1 MSGSVRGG
9 AEFYDSDRVNKTAP
23 YAEAALNY
31 AVAQQTMVRWFA
43 ALGFNGA
50 ELAAFNS
57 RYGLNTGLQVNHYFT
72 KRLSVNTGASYA
84 YSQFDGGTG
93 SDVTEH
99 SVLLNAG
106 IGYQLLENVNQ
117 NANYSF
123 STLQST
129 DALREFDRH
138 RVSLGATASF

>member
-1 MSGSVRGG
+1 
-9 AEFYDSDRVNKTAP
+9 
-23 YAEAALNY
+23 
-31 AVAQQTMVRWFA
+31 MVRWFA

-57 RYGLNTGLQVNHYFT
+57 RYGLNTGLQVNHYIT
-72 KRLSVNTGASYA
+72 KRLSVNGGASYC
-84 YSQFDGGTG
+84 YSQFDGGGG

-99 SVLLNAG
+99 SALINCRHRLSASENLNLNAG
-106 IGYQLLENVNQ
+106 
-117 NANYSF
+117 YSY